1 MRLKFYLLA
10 ALLISSL
17 PLAAQYKTVMFNY
30 ERAYFNDGQPLPAE
44 SKFIITGDVPP
55 NIDMVVVKVYSS
67 SDTDDDPIYQNGWTR
82 QPMIRRGS
90 FTVPVNQPLRGNN
103 EYTFLLNYYS
113 KASIRQ
119 QQQLLQQLDAAL
131 WAYID
136 QSYEVN
142 RSSIDLRKHP
152 KTMRSDMNA
161 IVNQGLTLYR
171 NQLNTDFR
179 GFSDI
184 VLEKLDQIE
193 ELRLNKARFNVFSK
207 EEENTKTLRL
217 RYAQEQL
224 EALKTMVSQEV
235 VQYIGRQLYVLTDIK
250 KITDYGTEKTK
261 NVIAINAGYGG
272 VYYSG
277 DIDNY
282 SSDTAPY
289 VGVSFPLGKAPFSA
303 PFWERTSIS
312 TGVFLQNFE
321 FGENTVSTG
330 PLVQRP
336 IFLALGYRAL
346 PFVRLNA
353 GATLLQNDQGGNSIS
368 DLNFDRMYVR
378 PFVGLSIEV
387 NLWLNLNR

>member
-1 MRLKFYLLA
+1 MKLKFYLLA
-10 ALLISSL
+10 VFLISSL

-55 NIDMVVVKVYSS
+55 NIDMVGVKMYSS
-67 SDTDDDPIYQNGWTR
+67 ANTDDKPIYQNGWTE
-82 QPMIRRGS
+82 QPMSRRNI
-90 FTVPVNQPLRGNN
+90 FTVPINQPLRGNG
-103 EYTFLLNYYS
+103 EYTFVLNYYS
-113 KASIRQ
+113 KASARQ
-119 QQQLLQQLDAAL
+119 QQQLLQQLNAAL

-142 RSSIDLRKHP
+142 RSSITLRKHP

-161 IVNQGLTLYR
+161 IVEQGLSLYR
-171 NQLNTDFR
+171 NQINTDFM

-184 VLEKLDQIE
+184 VLEKLDQVE
-193 ELRLNKARFNVFSK
+193 DLRLSKARFNVFSREK
-207 EEENTKTLRL
+207 EDTKTLKL

-235 VQYIGRQLYVLTDIK
+235 GQYVGRQLYALTDTK
-250 KITDYGTEKTK
+250 KITDYATKKTK

-277 DIDNY
+277 NVDNF

-289 VGVSFPLGKAPFSA
+289 VGISIPFGKAPFSST
-303 PFWERTSIS
+303 FWERTSIS
-312 TGVFLQNFE
+312 TGVFLQNFK
-321 FGENTVSTG
+321 FGDNAEATG

-346 PFVRLNA
+346 PFIRLNA
-353 GATLLQNDQGGNSIS
+353 GATLLQNAQGGNSIS